1 MKSYLDFLNEGF
13 IFESKS
19 KSELDMPQRNDW
31 VEKIILKDWDKENG
45 GELEKAK
52 AKLKKIKDPDEK
64 AKAEGE
70 VDKLAEEITSKI
82 KKDPKFGK
90 TYNDYLDKNDRYYKL
105 LDNLNKA
112 GGPEKFK
119 KENAKEYNEILDLH
133 GNHISPFTL
142 TQRPGGVLQ
151 ITSQDMDGG
160 DDTSELGAEA
170 FRKKMND
177 YIDKNG
183 KPKGV
188 IMDLRAN
195 TGGSQETA
203 KGMTDYFVDQ
213 DDYPIEQQKYSA
225 GVRRFRDLP
234 YPEGLKKALEATG
247 QPKIEKYLETLSE
260 DDKKKYWEESKKNG
274 DLSFQNNRKN
284 KVDTKYRLSGIPT
297 VVQTSVRT
305 FSAGEFT
312 TDTIKNLNPNAVHVG
327 HNSGGGANQTFD
339 ALLGDEKN
347 NKDKSTVEKAKL
359 SANAYKFAYWNEEDG
374 KKIHDEILAKIK
386 SGEINDKMD
395 TEKLSEVVTETGRTV
410 TGDDHIECHVNDGNI
425 DPMVPQVKSD
435 RTKVDPKTKKPILK
449 DGKLQFDG
457 NWERTGVGAS
467 KTAAFIESDPN
478 DATKDAL
485 EYIYQKNGDTKLL
498 KELKTD
504 PSKFGIDENGKDG
517 LYDNESASKQSAFV
531 NGGNARQSAQF
542 KTSIKAVE
550 LNKKNKKSIA
560 EQLDDAEKAFR
571 GENEKV
577 EAEVKNTQN
586 IFAGFTEDE
595 VKKLKDTKV
604 TYKKIAPDAKPRKIK
619 LETLLDWIPVD
630 LNDKDEV
637 IKLKTQKMWYIKLNK
652 VREDKG
658 LKLLIDFE
666 VWTEIRM
673 KNALKNNKEYQLD
686 VKNKNN
692 KPNITNKPKPKQK
705 NEGRLLDFKSFISE
719 SKD

>member
-52 AKLKKIKDPDEK
+52 AKLKNIKDPDEK
-64 AKAEGE
+64 AKAEEG
-70 VDKLAEEITSKI
+70 VNKLTEEITGKI

-90 TYNDYLDKNDRYYKL
+90 TYNEYLEKNDRYYKL
-105 LDNLNKA
+105 VDKLNKA

-119 KENAKEYNEILDLH
+119 KDNAKEYNEVLDLH

-151 ITSQDMDGG
+151 ISSQDMDGG

-203 KGMTDYFVDQ
+203 KGMTDYFVNE
-213 DDYPIEQQKYSA
+213 DDYPIEQQKYSS

-284 KVDTKYRLSGIPT
+284 KVDAKYRLSGIPT

-347 NKDKSTVEKAKL
+347 NKDKSTIEKAKL

-374 KKIHDEILAKIK
+374 KKIHDAILAKIK

-395 TEKLSEVVTETGRTV
+395 AEKLSEVVTETGRTV

-457 NWERTGVGAS
+457 NWERTGVGAA

-517 LYDNESASKQSAFV
+517 LYDSESLSKQSAFV
-531 NGGNARQSAQF
+531 ISGNVRQSAQLE
-542 KTSIKAVE
+542 TSIKAVE

-560 EQLDDAEKAFR
+560 EQLEDAEKAFR
-571 GENEKV
+571 GEDEKV
-577 EAEVKNTQN
+577 EAEVKNTEN
-586 IFAGFTEDE
+586 IFAGFNEDE

-604 TYKKIAPDAKPRKIK
+604 TYKIAPNAKPREIQ

-652 VREDKG
+652 IREDKG
-658 LKLLIDFE
+658 LKLLVDFE
-666 VWTEIRM
+666 LWTEKRM

-686 VKNKNN
+686 VKNKNKDN
-692 KPNITNKPKPKQK
+692 KPNITNKPKPK
-705 NEGRLLDFKSFISE
+705 NEGRVLDFKSFISE
-719 SKD
+719 NID